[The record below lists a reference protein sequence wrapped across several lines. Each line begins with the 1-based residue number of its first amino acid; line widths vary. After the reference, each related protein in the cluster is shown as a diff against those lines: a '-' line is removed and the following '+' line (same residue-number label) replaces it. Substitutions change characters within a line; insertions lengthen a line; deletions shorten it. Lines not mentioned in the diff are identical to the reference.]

1 MQSPDPKA
9 ITFQPDIYPKVL
21 ELLPKEPGLR
31 VLDAGAG
38 EGYFSRVLAEGGWTV
53 EACGDRPADFKVP
66 GVPFHEA
73 DLADKIPCADG
84 AFDCVVSIEVI
95 EHLANHARFIR
106 EALRVTRSGGTVI
119 VSTPNVLS
127 ASGRLHFL
135 LYGLTDAT
143 KRPPDPAAPDPAA
156 LHTNPIL
163 LPELVYLA
171 EREGGE
177 VVAVYTNRLRLGAL
191 LAGVLMYPFLAAALW
206 LRLFSKRRLR
216 AQFPYFGR
224 QLRLMLSPAA
234 LFGRILIAVIRK
246 PRPAPPA

>member
-1 MQSPDPKA
+1 MPAPA
-9 ITFQPDIYPKVL
+9 PRPITFQPDIYPKVFD
-21 ELLPKEPGLR
+21 LLPKEPGLR

-38 EGYFSRVLAEGGWTV
+38 EGYFSRMLVERGWTV
-53 EACGDRPADFKVP
+53 EACGNRPEDFNIP

-73 DLADKIPCADG
+73 DLADRIPCADG

-95 EHLANHARFIR
+95 EHVENHARFVR
-106 EALRVTRSGGTVI
+106 EALRVTRPGGTVI

-135 LYGLTDAT
+135 VYGLTDAT

-163 LPELVYLA
+163 LSELVYLA
-171 EREGGE
+171 ERAGGE
-177 VVAVYTNRLRLGAL
+177 VVAVRANRLRLGAL
-191 LAGVLMYPFLAAALW
+191 VPGVLMYPFLAAALW
-206 LRLFSKRRLR
+206 IRLFSKGRLR
-216 AQFPYFGR
+216 AQFPYFRR
-224 QLRLMLSPAA
+224 QLRLMLSPAV

-246 PRPAPPA
+246 PLPA